1 MKVGVINLEVFYA
14 SQKDQHIFDSYKR
27 INHICSLTDGEIS
40 AINTIY
46 EELKKRKTD
55 IEKLYG
61 YFLGLHYKG
70 IVSEQF
76 DILRFSNEK
85 IINIEL
91 KSKTIEENEMLRQL
105 IRHQYFLST
114 INANLKVEL
123 FVFDEQT
130 YKLYKLDND
139 SLVECSFE
147 KLIEDIPKDYIEEN
161 LFSKIRESSFIKSPY
176 SEPKDFYYKQY
187 FLNTEQDKASKML
200 INSTHEIVVLG
211 GGPGTGKSLVLFDV
225 ASKLAA
231 KNLKVLFV
239 FCSGMSESDKKN
251 ICEYLDFEFIP
262 IKELKKVENLEKFNV
277 IIIDECQ
284 RIKEDQYK
292 FIKKLLK
299 EKLCKKLILA
309 IDEKQT
315 LKIEE
320 EKFRIRDRLIKDFN
334 NRIEFVEDL
343 VKLVRQSPEIQN
355 FIKKFFGEKSINDD
369 VIEYTKINVIHF
381 NRKRDAQRFIHLSSI
396 FEEYTVI
403 EIPEYSGYRGC
414 KGKNLSRFISWSPE
428 DSFKVIGREYDK
440 VILPI
445 DKKFKYDKTGN
456 LIIECEKNYPY
467 IPENC
472 LYQAITRTKN
482 ELLIVVVNNKDL
494 FKKIEE
500 ILNGINNKK
509 IRNNKNNL
517 EFLRDCHNLT
527 VDEISNKLK
536 IDKEDYEK
544 MESTGEISDAQKR
557 KLRKFYKVEN
567 KYFEGILLKDNYNKV
582 GLLYDYRMKSL
593 KDTQKNNLEIELIKV
608 LNSI

>member
-1 MKVGVINLEVFYA
+1 MKVGVINLEVFYG
-14 SQKDQHIFDSYKR
+14 SQKEQHIFDGYKR

-46 EELKKRKTD
+46 EELKKRETD

-76 DILRFSNEK
+76 DILRFSKEK

-91 KSKTIEENEMLRQL
+91 KSKKIEENKMLRQL

-114 INANLKVEL
+114 INANLTVEL

-147 KLIEDIPKDYIEEN
+147 KLIEDIPLDYIEEN
-161 LFSKIRESSFIKSPY
+161 LFNKIRESSFIKSPY
-176 SEPKDFYYKQY
+176 SDPRDFYYKQY
-187 FLNTEQDKASKML
+187 FLNTEQDRASKKL

-225 ASKLAA
+225 ASKLVA

-239 FCSGMSESDKKN
+239 FCSGMNEYDKKN
-251 ICEYLDFEFIP
+251 ICEYLNFEFIP
-262 IKELKKVENLEKFNV
+262 IKELKNQNKLEEFNV
-277 IIIDECQ
+277 IIVDECQ
-284 RIKEDQYK
+284 RIREDQYK
-292 FIKKLLK
+292 FLKKLLK
-299 EKLCKKLILA
+299 GKLLNKLILA
-309 IDEKQT
+309 IDENQT

-320 EKFRIRDRLIKDFN
+320 EKLKIRDRLRSDFN
-334 NRIEFVEDL
+334 NRIEFIEDL
-343 VKLVRQSPEIQN
+343 VKLVRQGPEIQN

-369 VIEYTKINVIHF
+369 VIEYTKINAVHF
-381 NRKRDAQRFIHLSSI
+381 NSRKDAQEFIHRSSL
-396 FEEYTVI
+396 FEGYNVI
-403 EIPEYSGYRGC
+403 EIPEYSGYWGN
-414 KGKNLSRFISWSPE
+414 KKNLSRFISWSPE

-440 VILPI
+440 VLLPI
-445 DKKFKYDKTGN
+445 DKKFKYDNTGN
-456 LIIECEKNYPY
+456 LIIECEKDYPY
-467 IPENC
+467 IPKNC

-500 ILNGINNKK
+500 ILNSINDKK
-509 IRNNKNNL
+509 YKNNKNNL

-536 IDKEDYEK
+536 MHKDDYKK
-544 MESTGEISDAQKR
+544 MELTGEITNAQKR
-557 KLRKFYKVEN
+557 KLKKFYEVED

-582 GLLYDYRMKSL
+582 ELLYDYRMKTL
-593 KDTQKNNLEIELIKV
+593 KLTQKNNLEIELLKV

>member
-1 MKVGVINLEVFYA
+1 MKAGVINLEVFYG
-14 SQKDQHIFDSYKR
+14 SQKEQHIFDGYKR

-46 EELKKRKTD
+46 EELKKRETD

-76 DILRFSNEK
+76 DILRFSKEK

-91 KSKTIEENEMLRQL
+91 KSKKIEENKMLRQL

-114 INANLKVEL
+114 INANLTVEL

-147 KLIEDIPKDYIEEN
+147 KLIEDIPLDYIEEN
-161 LFSKIRESSFIKSPY
+161 LFNKIRESSFIKSPY
-176 SEPKDFYYKQY
+176 SDPRDFYYKQY
-187 FLNTEQDKASKML
+187 FLNTEQDRASKKL

-225 ASKLAA
+225 ASKLVA

-239 FCSGMSESDKKN
+239 FCSGMNEYDKKN
-251 ICEYLDFEFIP
+251 ICEYLNFEFIP
-262 IKELKKVENLEKFNV
+262 IKELKNQNKLEEFNV
-277 IIIDECQ
+277 IIVDECQ
-284 RIKEDQYK
+284 RIREDQYK
-292 FIKKLLK
+292 FLKKLLK
-299 EKLCKKLILA
+299 GKLLNKLILA
-309 IDEKQT
+309 IDENQT

-320 EKFRIRDRLIKDFN
+320 EKLKIRDRLRSDFN
-334 NRIEFVEDL
+334 NRIEFIEDL
-343 VKLVRQSPEIQN
+343 VKLVRQGPEIQN

-369 VIEYTKINVIHF
+369 VIEYTKINAVHF
-381 NRKRDAQRFIHLSSI
+381 NSRKDAQEFIHRSSL
-396 FEEYTVI
+396 FEGYNVI
-403 EIPEYSGYRGC
+403 EIPEYSGYWGN
-414 KGKNLSRFISWSPE
+414 KKNLSRFISWSPE

-440 VILPI
+440 VLLPI
-445 DKKFKYDKTGN
+445 DKKFKYDNTGN
-456 LIIECEKNYPY
+456 LIIECEKDYPY
-467 IPENC
+467 IPKNC

-500 ILNGINNKK
+500 ILNSINDKK
-509 IRNNKNNL
+509 YKNNKNNL

-536 IDKEDYEK
+536 MHKDDYKK
-544 MESTGEISDAQKR
+544 MELTGEITNAQKR
-557 KLRKFYKVEN
+557 KLKKFYEVED

-582 GLLYDYRMKSL
+582 ELLYDYRMKTL
-593 KDTQKNNLEIELIKV
+593 KLTQKNNLEIELLKV

>member
-1 MKVGVINLEVFYA
+1 MKAGVINLEVFYG
-14 SQKDQHIFDSYKR
+14 SQKEQHIFDGYKR

-46 EELKKRKTD
+46 EELKKRETD

-76 DILRFSNEK
+76 DILRFSKEK

-91 KSKTIEENEMLRQL
+91 KSKKIEENKMLRQL

-114 INANLKVEL
+114 INANLTVEL

-130 YKLYKLDND
+130 YKLYKLDID
-139 SLVECSFE
+139 SHVECSFE
-147 KLIEDIPKDYIEEN
+147 KLIEDIPLDYIEEN
-161 LFSKIRESSFIKSPY
+161 LFNKIRESSFIKSPY
-176 SEPKDFYYKQY
+176 SDPRDFYYKQY
-187 FLNTEQDKASKML
+187 FLNTEQDRASKKL

-225 ASKLAA
+225 ASKLVA

-239 FCSGMSESDKKN
+239 FCSGMNEYDKKN
-251 ICEYLDFEFIP
+251 ICEYLNFEFIP
-262 IKELKKVENLEKFNV
+262 IKELKNQNKLEEFNV
-277 IIIDECQ
+277 IIVDECQ
-284 RIKEDQYK
+284 RIREDQYK
-292 FIKKLLK
+292 FLKKLLK
-299 EKLCKKLILA
+299 GKLLNKLILA
-309 IDEKQT
+309 IDENQT

-320 EKFRIRDRLIKDFN
+320 EKLKIRDRLRSDFN
-334 NRIEFVEDL
+334 NRIEFIEDL
-343 VKLVRQSPEIQN
+343 VKLVRQGPEIQN

-369 VIEYTKINVIHF
+369 VIEYTKINAVHF
-381 NRKRDAQRFIHLSSI
+381 NSRKDAQEFIHRSSL
-396 FEEYTVI
+396 FEGYNVI
-403 EIPEYSGYRGC
+403 EIPEYSGYWGN
-414 KGKNLSRFISWSPE
+414 KKNLSRFISWSPE

-440 VILPI
+440 VLLPI
-445 DKKFKYDKTGN
+445 DKKFKYDNTGN
-456 LIIECEKNYPY
+456 LIIECEKDYPY
-467 IPENC
+467 IPKNC

-500 ILNGINNKK
+500 ILNSINDKK
-509 IRNNKNNL
+509 YKNNKNNL

-536 IDKEDYEK
+536 MHKDDYKK
-544 MESTGEISDAQKR
+544 MELTGEITNAQKR
-557 KLRKFYKVEN
+557 KLKKFYEVED

-582 GLLYDYRMKSL
+582 ELLYDYRMKTL
-593 KDTQKNNLEIELIKV
+593 KLTQKNNLEIELLKV